1 MRLAVLKGI
10 SDVQDDDLFTSEMS
24 GVEPLKRDP
33 RERLVKTDRTDSA
46 VRRQAA
52 VTAHARS
59 DNSLTDDGI
68 APLDAWYALEFKR
81 PGIQNGVYRKLRLGH
96 YDIEARLDLHR
107 MTVAQARIE
116 VWSFFKE
123 ARRLG
128 LRTLLI
134 THGKGLGNKEKSGS
148 GVLKGYVNHWLKD
161 IDDVQAFHSA
171 LPQHGGTGAVYV
183 LLRKSEEKKREN
195 RERFLKGRVQDV

>member
-1 MRLAVLKGI
+1 MAP
-10 SDVQDDDLFTSEMS
+10 VQDDDLFASEMS
-24 GVEPLKRDP
+24 GVKPLNRDP
-33 RERLVKTDRTDSA
+33 RERLVKPDRTDSA

-52 VTAHARS
+52 VMSPARS
-59 DNSLTDDGI
+59 DNCLSDDGI
-68 APLDAWYALEFKR
+68 PPLEAWCLLEFKR

-96 YDIEARLDLHR
+96 YEIEARLDLHR
-107 MTVAQARIE
+107 MTVSEARAE

-161 IDDVQAFHSA
+161 IEDVQAFHSA
-171 LPQHGGTGAVYV
+171 QPQHGGTGAAYV

-195 RERFLKGRVQDV
+195 RERFLKGRMQDV